1 VSGVISEAN
10 MNAVVKIF
18 IGPYTSSGYYTPTE
32 SRTPEAAAQDRLI
45 SAATARR

>member
-1 VSGVISEAN
+1 
-10 MNAVVKIF
+10 VVKIF